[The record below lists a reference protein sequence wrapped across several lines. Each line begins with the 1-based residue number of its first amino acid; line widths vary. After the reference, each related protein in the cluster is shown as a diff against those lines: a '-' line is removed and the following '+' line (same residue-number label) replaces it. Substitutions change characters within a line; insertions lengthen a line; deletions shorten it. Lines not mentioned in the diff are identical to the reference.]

1 MTLGRRLHYGWI
13 IAGCGTLCLLA
24 GLGMGRF
31 AIGMLLPA
39 MGRDL
44 GLGYAGMGYIS
55 TGNFIGYLVAVLLC
69 GPLSARFGGRRTI
82 TFALLLVG
90 GTMLAIGHA
99 TGFYSLLA
107 LYTLTGMGSA
117 AANVPMMGLL
127 AQWFSRRLRG
137 RAAGFVVIGS
147 GFSILL
153 SGWLVPRLNALG
165 GVSGWRL
172 SWQVLGGIVLLVAV
186 CCALLLRNRPAELG
200 LTPVGSVAGEAGG
213 LPALDRNCPP
223 RTIWHLGAVY
233 FLFGATYVVY
243 ATFIVTALV
252 QERGLSEVAA
262 GRFWSVVGAF
272 SLLSGPVFGSLSDR
286 FGRRETLALVFSIQ
300 ALAYLLAGLPLP
312 LPLLWCSI
320 ACYGMVVWSIP
331 SIMAAL
337 SADYAGAQRAGHVF
351 GFITFIFAWGQI
363 GGPALAGWMAERL
376 GSFSGSFFLASAL
389 AVVGALLA
397 LRLPRPE
404 RC

>member
-1 MTLGRRLHYGWI
+1 MTLGRRVHYGWFI
-13 IAGCGTLCLLA
+13 VGCGTLCLLA

-39 MGRDL
+39 MGHDL
-44 GLGYAGMGYIS
+44 GLGYDQMGYIS
-55 TGNFIGYLVAVLLC
+55 TGNFVGYLVAVLLC
-69 GPLSARFGGRRTI
+69 GPLNARFGGRRTI
-82 TFALLLVG
+82 TSALLLVG
-90 GTMLAIGHA
+90 GTMLAIGQA
-99 TGFYSLLA
+99 RGFFTVLV
-107 LYTLTGMGSA
+107 LYTITGMGSA
-117 AANVPMMGLL
+117 AANVPMMALL
-127 AQWFSRRLRG
+127 AQWFSHRLRG

-147 GFSILL
+147 GFAIVL
-153 SGWLVPRLNALG
+153 SGWLVPRLNAWG
-165 GVSGWRL
+165 GAGGWRL
-172 SWQVLGGIVLLVAV
+172 SWQVLGGLVLAVAA
-186 CCALLLRNRPAELG
+186 CCALVLRNRPAELG
-200 LTPVGSVAGEAGG
+200 LTPVGSEAGAAAG
-213 LPALDRNCPP
+213 LPAADRNCPP

-233 FLFGATYVVY
+233 FFFGASYVVY

-286 FGRRETLALVFSIQ
+286 FGRRETLALVFAIQ
-300 ALAYLLAGLPLP
+300 SLAYLLAALPLP
-312 LPLLWCSI
+312 LSLLWGSI
-320 ACYGMVVWSIP
+320 VCYGLVVWSIP

-363 GGPALAGWMAERL
+363 SGPALAGWMAERL
-376 GSFSGSFFLASAL
+376 GSFSGSFFLASTL
-389 AVVGALLA
+389 AVAGALLA

-404 RC
+404 R

>member
-1 MTLGRRLHYGWI
+1 MAPGRRFHYGWI
-13 IAGCGTLCLLA
+13 IAGCGTLCILA

-39 MGRDL
+39 MGSDL
-44 GLGYAGMGYIS
+44 GLGYARMGYIS

-69 GPLSARFGGRRTI
+69 GPLSSRFGGRWTI
-82 TFALLLVG
+82 TCALLLVG
-90 GTMLAIGHA
+90 GTMLAIGRA
-99 TGFYSLLA
+99 ENYITVLA

-117 AANVPMMGLL
+117 AANVPMMALI
-127 AQWFSRRLRG
+127 AQWFARRVRG

-147 GFSILL
+147 GFAILL
-153 SGWLVPRLNALG
+153 SGWLVPRLHALG
-165 GVSGWRL
+165 GAGGWRL
-172 SWQVLGGIVLLVAV
+172 SWQVLGGIVLAV
-186 CCALLLRNRPAELG
+186 SGCCAVLLRDRPADMG
-200 LTPVGSVAGEAGG
+200 LAPVGSDGAAAGEMTPPGDKAC
-213 LPALDRNCPP
+213 PA

-252 QERGLSEVAA
+252 QERGLSEAAA

-286 FGRRETLALVFSIQ
+286 WGRREILAAVFSIQ
-300 ALAYLLAGLPLP
+300 ALAYLLAALPLP
-312 LPLLWCSI
+312 LPLLWASI
-320 ACYGMVVWSIP
+320 ACYGLVVWSIP

-337 SADYAGAQRAGHVF
+337 SADYAGVQRAGHVF

-363 GGPALAGWMAERL
+363 GGPALAGWMAESL
-376 GSFSGSFFLASAL
+376 GSFGPSFFLATVLAISA
-389 AVVGALLA
+389 AFLA

-404 RC
+404 